1 MDIKVKEAQEWLNAT
16 YIGHSWY
23 TVLDNDGITGAATF
37 RALCKALQYE
47 LGLSGIDGIIGSGTL
62 SACPTI
68 GSSTTNV
75 NLIKILQCGFYCK
88 GYECGGITGVYYLAT
103 QNAATAFRKDV
114 GFTNNDGTMP
124 PRFIKAL
131 LNTDAYVLVS
141 SGTVYVRNAQQYLN
155 TNYII
160 NLPNWS
166 LIPCNGVPDRNMM
179 KAIIAALQY
188 EEANHTTSGVDGIYG
203 NNTLTKAPILTQ
215 GTTQIAFVKVVQM
228 CLMCMME
235 TNAGL
240 DGVYDDKLAALIS
253 EFQEF
258 YQLPTLSYGTVDRVT
273 WASLLSSKGD
283 TTRAALACDTSVILN
298 SSKAT
303 ALYNSGYRYI
313 GRYLTGTVGG
323 TRSKAMTKDEVNDI
337 FNAGLRIFAIFQDG
351 VVTREKFTYEQ
362 GRADAA
368 TALEAAR
375 ALGIPYGE
383 NIYFAIDYDMTNDDV
398 TNYVIPYFRGIRKT
412 FNSNYNRYKSGIYGA
427 RNVCS
432 RVASAGYSV
441 SSFVS
446 DMSTGF
452 SGNLGYK
459 IPNDW
464 AFDQFYEYTYMGADA
479 NFALDKVA
487 YSGRYRGFD
496 HLETHTNDDPIPVPT
511 EEILLDRYRE
521 ILKEFNVTPSFT
533 LALNNT
539 YHIETPMLYIE
550 YKAGHNVTY
559 LKDSDCIWTPEL
571 IISNG
576 TVDSETFTLAQ
587 SICNEITSETA
598 LEFTAKGGV
607 GVISSLCN
615 EMNNGKISIGIKTMN
630 GNLAFV
636 YSVEQELWT
645 DSDGAVHKLSV
656 EITIECRNQ
665 PTPQNVPVMLPNAMA
680 VSAAAV
686 TVGVLALVIVYTPG
700 AIPALSAMLSAFV
713 SLAMG

>member
-1 MDIKVKEAQEWLNAT
+1 MDIKVKEAQEWLNLT
-16 YIGHSWY
+16 YAGHSWY
-23 TVLDNDGITGAATF
+23 AELDTDGITGAATC

-47 LGLSGIDGIIGSGTL
+47 LGLSEIDGIIGSGTL

-68 GSSTTNV
+68 GPSTTNE

-88 GYECGGITGVYYLAT
+88 GYECGGISGTYSTAT
-103 QNAATAFRKDV
+103 QNAAKAFREDA
-114 GFTNNDGTMP
+114 GFSNNDGTMP

-141 SGTVYVRNAQQYLN
+141 AGSSYVRNAQQYLN
-155 TNYII
+155 NTYVI
-160 NLPNWS
+160 NLPNWN

-203 NNTLTKAPILTQ
+203 NNTLSKAPSLTQ
-215 GTTQIAFVKVVQM
+215 GTTKTAFVKVVQM

-240 DGVYDDKLAALIS
+240 DGVYDNKLTSLVS
-253 EFQEF
+253 DFQEF
-258 YQLPTLSYGTVDRVT
+258 YQLPTLSLGTVDRVT

-283 TTRAALACDTSVILN
+283 TTRSALACDTSVILDSN
-298 SSKAT
+298 KAT
-303 ALYNSGYRYI
+303 ALFNSGYRYV

-323 TRSKAMTKDEVNDI
+323 TRSKAMTHDEANAI
-337 FNAGLRIFAIFQDG
+337 FNAGLRVFSIFQEG
-351 VVTREKFTYEQ
+351 AVTREKFTYEQ
-362 GRADAA
+362 GRADGA

-375 ALGIPYGE
+375 TLGVPYGE
-383 NIYFAIDYDMTNDDV
+383 IIYFAIDYDMTNDDV

-412 FNSNYNRYKSGIYGA
+412 FNSNYNRYRVGIYGA

-432 RVASAGYSV
+432 RVATAGYSV

-459 IPNDW
+459 IPNNW
-464 AFDQFYEYTYMGADA
+464 AFDQFHEYTYTGASE

-487 YSGRYRGFD
+487 YSGRYQGFD

-521 ILKEFNVTPSFT
+521 ILKEFNVTPSVT
-533 LALNNT
+533 LSLNNT
-539 YHIETPMLYIE
+539 YCVETPMLYIE
-550 YKAGHNVTY
+550 YKAGHNITY
-559 LKDSDCIWTPEL
+559 AKDSDYIWAPDL
-571 IISNG
+571 VVSNG
-576 TVDSETFTLAQ
+576 TFDSAVFERSQ
-587 SICNEITSETA
+587 EICDGITSATA
-598 LEFTAKGGV
+598 LDLTSKGGI
-607 GVISSLCN
+607 GVMSSLCN
-615 EMNNGKISIGIKTMN
+615 EMYNGKISVGIKTT
-630 GNLAFV
+630 GENLAFV

-645 DSDGAVHKLSV
+645 DSDGGVHKLAV
-656 EITIECRNQ
+656 ELTIECRNQ
-665 PTPQNVPVMLPNAMA
+665 PTPENMQELVQDAIT
-680 VSAAAV
+680 VSAAV
-686 TVGVLALVIVYTPG
+686 ITVGAAVLLIVYLPG
-700 AIPALSAMLSAFV
+700 TVAAFV
-713 SLAMG
+713 EMIVAYFSLAKF